1 MGKYNLG
8 SSITDVNRVIN
19 KDDLYIN
26 DSKARAIEK
35 DILKQLDIIR
45 VSLMKSNEILNKTIN
60 KKIIK
65 GSRVDVFKGWAKK
78 SKAQS
83 MASEKLKCF
92 LKDSYEMDLRNYPIK
107 LLDERI
113 AELEKKIS
121 NLAD

>member
-8 SSITDVNRVIN
+8 SSITDINRVVN
-19 KDDLYIN
+19 KEDLYIN

-65 GSRVDVFKGWAKK
+65 GSRVDVFKGWSKK
-78 SKAQS
+78 AKAQS

-121 NLAD
+121 DLVD